1 MKLNDEALIALTV
14 VCGVIIFLTFIL
26 GGFYVKM
33 EQNRLYQQTYN
44 KSMECRIAFKGRSST
59 EMNEFCGKIPE
70 LGDFVK

>member
-1 MKLNDEALIALTV
+1 MKLNEEAVIALAV
-14 VCGVIIFLTFIL
+14 VCGAVVFLTMIA
-26 GGFYVKM
+26 GGFYRQM

-44 KSMECRIAFKGRSST
+44 KNMECRIAFKGRSST

>member
-1 MKLNDEALIALTV
+1 MKLNDDALIALAV
-14 VCGVIIFLTFIL
+14 VCGVIGFLTIIM
-26 GGFYVKM
+26 GGFYMEM

-44 KSMECRIAFKGRSST
+44 KSMECRIAFKSRSST